1 MLDPVIF
8 YKQLADETRL
18 RSLLLITQEE
28 ELCVCELV
36 AALDESQ
43 PKISRHLAQ
52 LRKTGLLEDRR
63 QGQWIFYRLSSG
75 LPKWCLAV
83 LSTTA
88 ASNQVWL
95 QLAKEQLNAMGD
107 RPERVKACC

>member
-18 RSLLLITQEE
+18 RALLLITQEE

-63 QGQWIFYRLSSG
+63 QGQWIFYRLSPQ
-75 LPKWCLAV
+75 LPEWCWAV
-83 LSTTA
+83 LSATA
-88 ASNQVWL
+88 AANTDYLQQAKT
-95 QLAKEQLNAMGD
+95 QLADMSD
-107 RPERVKACC
+107 RPERLKSCC

>member
-8 YKQLADETRL
+8 FKQLADETRL
-18 RSLLLITQEE
+18 RALLLITQEE

-63 QGQWIFYRLSSG
+63 QGQWIFYRLSPQ
-75 LPKWCLAV
+75 LPPWCLQV
-83 LSTTA
+83 LATTA
-88 ASNQVWL
+88 AANTGYLRQAQT
-95 QLAKEQLNAMGD
+95 QLADMGD
-107 RPERVKACC
+107 RPQRLKSCC

>member
-8 YKQLADETRL
+8 FKQLADETRL
-18 RSLLLITQEE
+18 RALLLITQEE
-28 ELCVCELV
+28 ELCVCELM

-63 QGQWIFYRLSSG
+63 QGQWIFYRLSPQ
-75 LPKWCLAV
+75 LPEWCRVV

-88 ASNQVWL
+88 SANADYLQQAKT
-95 QLAKEQLNAMGD
+95 QLADMGD
-107 RPERVKACC
+107 RPERLKSCC